1 MVPMNASETSP
12 QANVSVRMQR
22 IKRVT
27 RILQWLISAETIVVL
42 VWVMICL
49 IELVGGRVMP
59 QGVQLYFAPGVV
71 YSVPFSIPMVVLF
84 LGGLRLALYLAGSL
98 VLLWLLQRFE
108 EGVFFTAQTVGY
120 IKWLGWL
127 LFGDWVVVRL
137 LEVTHGMLSLD
148 GQELIVCLVV
158 VLIAWI
164 MDEGR
169 KIKEEQELTV

>member
-1 MVPMNASETSP
+1 MDSMNASETSP

-27 RILQWLISAETIVVL
+27 RILQWLISVEIIVVL
-42 VWVMICL
+42 VFVAICL
-49 IELVGGRVMP
+49 IELAVGRVMP
-59 QGVQLYFAPGVV
+59 GGVRLYFAPDVV
-71 YSVPFSIPMVVLF
+71 YGVPFSIPAVVLI
-84 LGGLRLALYLAGSL
+84 LGGLRLGLYLAGSL
-98 VLLWLLQRFE
+98 VLLWLLQQFE

-120 IKWLGWL
+120 IKWLGWF
-127 LFGDWVVVRL
+127 LFGDWLLVRL
-137 LEVTHGMLSLD
+137 LQATQGMFSLD